1 MTIITTC
8 RLLYLLVQRIFG
20 YGKDTMEQL
29 SSKLV
34 ATGIE
39 TFSSFHITT
48 TTKKL
53 AVTKEGSLLFE
64 AGQLC
69 LFYCL

>member
-8 RLLYLLVQRIFG
+8 RLLYI
-20 YGKDTMEQL
+20 YSYNDYIMEQL

-64 AGQLC
+64 VGQLC